1 MSAPSLA
8 RSARRGLLHRSI
20 ALGNS
25 ERVSHFIIY
34 VPEDSRGARPSV
46 PPSKFQGIGGRLATQ
61 TVCNMVR
68 ARALC
73 EPRVLRDALYSY
85 DAAVGGSPTSYSP
98 PVAVAEPLALQLIGG
113 LQRLQ
118 LRFRNGRRNLHVQ
131 GGNFPDGAPVDLQLR
146 LGFGGGGAAAAVVEL
161 GAPHRRR
168 RRRYRLHLKAEGLG
182 GTRRWASPSCW
193 RRSRS

>member
-1 MSAPSLA
+1 MGT
-8 RSARRGLLHRSI
+8 RRGPGGTRTLR
-20 ALGNS
+20 N
-25 ERVSHFIIY
+25 
-34 VPEDSRGARPSV
+34 PGAADDE
-46 PPSKFQGIGGRLATQ
+46 PPLATH
-61 TVCNMVR
+61 
-68 ARALC
+68 
-73 EPRVLRDALYSY
+73 VLYASPEFFATPYLY

-146 LGFGGGGAAAAVVEL
+146 
-161 GAPHRRR
+161 RRR
-168 RRRYRLHLKAEGLG
+168 RRRYRLRLKAEGLG

-193 RRSRS
+193 RRSRSSARPKRARRSPRTGGTWSARSLRSWGRDPNTEHSP